1 VLGLFHGAYFSIFLV
16 ESGYQALTFL
26 AGVLLAELLLIAV
39 FAVILSRLARFRW
52 MHRAVPVLASLL
64 LLTGV
69 VWFFFRLR
77 A

>member
-1 VLGLFHGAYFSIFLV
+1 
-16 ESGYQALTFL
+16 
-26 AGVLLAELLLIAV
+26 V
-39 FAVILSRLARFRW
+39 FALILSRLARFRW